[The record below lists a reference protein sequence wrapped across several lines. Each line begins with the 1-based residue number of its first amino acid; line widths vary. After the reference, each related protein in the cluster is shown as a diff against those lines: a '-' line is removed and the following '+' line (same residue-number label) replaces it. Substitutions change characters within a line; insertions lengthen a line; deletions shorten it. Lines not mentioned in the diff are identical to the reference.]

1 VVADSKIITAID
13 PQRALPE
20 LMNHELAV
28 LLKGAMGLDVAS
40 LGAAAVT
47 RAVQSRMEAC
57 GHSDM
62 AQYLEFARGS
72 AEELQQL
79 VETIVVPETW
89 FMRDPQAFVLL
100 AKWAVDSWWPKNPHG
115 PLRLLSLPCSTGE
128 EPYSMAMTLL
138 AAGFP
143 VDRVSID
150 AVDISA
156 ASLAVAR
163 HGVYGSNSFRG
174 EDLAYRTAYFEAAG
188 RAWRLGTSVQA
199 QVRFQ
204 QGNLFADD
212 LLAGAAGYD
221 AIFCRNVLIY
231 FDRETQD
238 RAVGVLRRL
247 LAPQGLL
254 FVGPSE
260 TSLLLSHDFAA
271 QKAPLAFAF
280 QNRNAAR
287 VPQTPTVAVA
297 PLMHPRRQPRPPATS
312 SYEPRQAAKSNAL
325 PQAAALADAGRFAE
339 ATALCEQHVTEVGP
353 SAAAFRLSAM
363 IFASAGNPDAAA
375 TNYRS
380 ALYLDPDDYESLIHL
395 GLLLEKRGD
404 AAGAKV
410 LQLRARRLETRIKAG
425 TVS

>member
-1 VVADSKIITAID
+1 MKHA
-13 PQRALPE
+13 
-20 LMNHELAV
+20 LAV
-28 LLKGAMGLDVAS
+28 LLKSAMGLDVAS
-40 LGAAAVT
+40 MGASAVN
-47 RAVQSRMEAC
+47 RAVQLRMDAR
-57 GHSDM
+57 GFSTM
-62 AQYLEFARGS
+62 AQYIQFAGDS

-79 VETIVVPETW
+79 VETMVVPETW
-89 FMRDPQAFVLL
+89 FLRDPQAFVLL
-100 AKWAVDSWWPKNPHG
+100 EQWTFNSWWPRNPHG

-143 VDRVSID
+143 ADRVSID

-188 RAWRLGTSVQA
+188 KAWQLSASVQA
-199 QVRFQ
+199 RVRFQ

-247 LAPQGLL
+247 LAPRGLL

-260 TSLLLSHDFAA
+260 TSLLLSHDFVAE
-271 QKAPLAFAF
+271 KAPLAFAF
-280 QNRNAAR
+280 QNRDAAR
-287 VPQTPTVAVA
+287 VPRMPGVAVA
-297 PLMHPRRQPRPPATS
+297 ALQHPRPPPRPPAIVS
-312 SYEPRQAAKSNAL
+312 REPRLAVKSNAL
-325 PQAAALADAGRFAE
+325 VQALALADAGRFVE
-339 ATALCEQHVTEVGP
+339 AVALCEEHVKEAGP

-363 IFASAGNPDAAA
+363 ICAGAGKLDAAA
-375 TNYRS
+375 AHYRS

-404 AAGAKV
+404 TAGAKV
-410 LQLRARRLETRIKAG
+410 LHLRARRLEIRIKAG
-425 TVS
+425 SVP